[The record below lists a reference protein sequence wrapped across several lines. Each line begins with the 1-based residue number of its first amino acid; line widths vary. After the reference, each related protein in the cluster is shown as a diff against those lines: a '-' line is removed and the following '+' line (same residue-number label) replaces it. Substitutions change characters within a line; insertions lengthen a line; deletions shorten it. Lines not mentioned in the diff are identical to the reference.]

1 MSVQAL
7 EGSLLANIIERAY
20 ELARS
25 GSCRSVQEVEAK
37 LKAEK
42 FESVLSHLNSP
53 SLRRDLRQIMLE
65 AQRARVSAE

>member
-1 MSVQAL
+1 
-7 EGSLLANIIERAY
+7 LANIIERAY
-20 ELARS
+20 ELARG
-25 GSCRSVQEVEAK
+25 GSCRSVQEIEAK